1 MRGPIHARLRLWGKL
16 PWKTRPTSTVVKLP
30 MLRNEIGFTKDHAH
44 SIFRSHSRRTGLVIW
59 SGVLGCIYL
68 DWFLIEL
75 ALCSEVSTPILLQ
88 LASSSR
94 QSWRMKLSTAFA
106 TALVLAGGVSAESKS
121 SKAAALERFWS
132 YGRSEPV
139 YPTRKVS
146 SKKIARLEL
155 FFF

>member
-1 MRGPIHARLRLWGKL
+1 M
-16 PWKTRPTSTVVKLP
+16 V
-30 MLRNEIGFTKDHAH
+30 
-44 SIFRSHSRRTGLVIW
+44 W

-106 TALVLAGGVSAESKS
+106 TALLLAGGVSAESKS

-155 FFF
+155 FFFLTGTIFSRDTGLGRLDKRLRESEISRWSNDK